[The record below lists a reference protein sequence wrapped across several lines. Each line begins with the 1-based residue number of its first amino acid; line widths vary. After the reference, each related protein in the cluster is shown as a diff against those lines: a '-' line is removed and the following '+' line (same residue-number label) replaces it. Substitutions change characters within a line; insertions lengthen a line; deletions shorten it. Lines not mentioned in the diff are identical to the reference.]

1 MLVEARLAETVG
13 GSLRQGSGEL
23 AARFDAE
30 LGEDLDT
37 SKGNPHTL
45 SRAEHHCDA

>member
-23 AARFDAE
+23 AARFNAE
-30 LGEDLDT
+30 LW
-37 SKGNPHTL
+37 
-45 SRAEHHCDA
+45 